1 MFDTARQQFKA
12 QLATVIELGIGAL
25 SALGVPM
32 ALILGKLLLAG
43 LLGMIVVGLACA
55 SFAAG
60 SGLQQIS
67 GPARRARPAD
77 SCADN
82 PAASQPAHG

>member
-43 LLGMIVVGLACA
+43 LLGMIVVGVGLR
-55 SFAAG
+55 FVRGRKRAAAN
-60 SGLQQIS
+60 Q
-67 GPARRARPAD
+67 RAGATSP
-77 SCADN
+77 
-82 PAASQPAHG
+82 PGG

>member
-43 LLGMIVVGLACA
+43 LLGMIEVGVGLR
-55 SFAAG
+55 FARGRKRAAANQRAG
-60 SGLQQIS
+60 ATSPPG
-67 GPARRARPAD
+67 G
-77 SCADN
+77 
-82 PAASQPAHG
+82 